1 MIGISA
7 LIKEASQS
15 FLSPSVTC
23 HTLGSWQSAT
33 QKRAFTGTLQC
44 GHPNLEFPISRLC
57 DINVCCF

>member
-23 HTLGSWQSAT
+23 GHLGKLAVCSPEEGFH
-33 QKRAFTGTLQC
+33 R
-44 GHPNLEFPISRLC
+44 NPIMWAP
-57 DINVCCF
+57 